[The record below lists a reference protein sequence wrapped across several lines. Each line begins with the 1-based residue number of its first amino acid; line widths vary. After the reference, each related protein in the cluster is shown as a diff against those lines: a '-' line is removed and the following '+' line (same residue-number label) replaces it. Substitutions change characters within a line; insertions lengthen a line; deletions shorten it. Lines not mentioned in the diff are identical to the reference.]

1 MRIAHAHLKT
11 AASLVSTYPKGKPL
25 VHHLKSYFSANKKM
39 GSRDRKF
46 VSRCCYAYFRC
57 FAVLDVL
64 PQLEDKIIASLF
76 LTQDTPD
83 PFLEALNPE
92 WNLLTHLDI
101 QEKCKRIGITE
112 STFFNFSSLLS
123 ERIDPNAISASLLKQ
138 PDLFLRIRP
147 GASEKVMTKLD
158 DAKMEYEVFENTI
171 RLKNSTNLDAV
182 LSLDK
187 EVVVQDLS
195 TQKAF
200 DQLSENLFRDENI
213 SVWDCCAASGGKS
226 ILIADIL
233 NKKLKITATDI
244 RKSMLSNLT
253 ERLQR
258 AKLNLYRFFVAD
270 LTVHS
275 GMTSADSFDLI
286 IADVPCTGSGTWART
301 PEQHFSFNEN
311 ECLDFQQ
318 KQKKIINT
326 VLPHLKK
333 GGILVY
339 STCSVFKAEN
349 EAQVSF
355 FSSNYGLEIINET
368 YYDGTAH
375 NSDSLYAAILRKT
388 KG

>member
-1 MRIAHAHLKT
+1 MRIAHSHLKT

-25 VHHLKSYFSANKKM
+25 VHHLKSYFSAHKKM

-46 VSRCCYAYFRC
+46 VSRCVYAYFRC
-57 FAVLDVL
+57 FAVLDIL

-76 LTQDTPD
+76 LTQDAPD
-83 PFLEALNPE
+83 SFLDALNPE

-101 QEKCKRIGITE
+101 QEKCKILGAVK
-112 STFFNFSSLLS
+112 STFFNFLPLLS
-123 ERIDPNAISASLLKQ
+123 DAIDPNAISASLLKQ

-147 GASEKVMTKLD
+147 GAREKVLKKLD
-158 DAKMEYEVFENTI
+158 DANIEYEVFENTI
-171 RLKNSTNLDAV
+171 RLQNSTNLDSV
-182 LSLDK
+182 ISMDK

-200 DQLSENLFRDENI
+200 DQLPKHLFHPENI

-233 NKKLKITATDI
+233 NKKLNITATDI
-244 RKSMLSNLT
+244 RKNMLSNLT
-253 ERLQR
+253 ERMQR
-258 AKLNLYRFFVAD
+258 AKLNLHRFFVAD
-270 LTVHS
+270 LTLSS
-275 GMTSADSFDLI
+275 GMTSTDSFDLI

-318 KQKKIINT
+318 KQKKIIDT
-326 VLPHLKK
+326 VIPHLKN
-333 GGILVY
+333 GGFLVY

-349 EAQVSF
+349 ETQVSY
-355 FSSNYGLEIINET
+355 FSSTYGLELISET
-368 YYDGTAH
+368 YYDGTAQ
-375 NSDSLYAAILRKT
+375 NSDSLFSAVLRKT

>member
-1 MRIAHAHLKT
+1 MRIAHSHLKT

-25 VHHLKSYFSANKKM
+25 VHHLKSYFSAHKKM

-46 VSRCCYAYFRC
+46 VSRCVYAYFRC
-57 FAVLDVL
+57 FAVLDIL

-76 LTQDTPD
+76 LTQDAPD
-83 PFLEALNPE
+83 SFLDALNPE

-101 QEKCKRIGITE
+101 QEKCKILGAVK
-112 STFFNFSSLLS
+112 STFFNFLPLLS
-123 ERIDPNAISASLLKQ
+123 DAIDPNAISASLLKQ

-147 GASEKVMTKLD
+147 GAREKVLKKLD
-158 DAKMEYEVFENTI
+158 DANIEYEVFENTI
-171 RLKNSTNLDAV
+171 RLQNSTNLDSV
-182 LSLDK
+182 ISMDK

-200 DQLSENLFRDENI
+200 DQLPKHLFHPENI

-233 NKKLKITATDI
+233 NKKLNITATDI
-244 RKSMLSNLT
+244 RKNMLSNLT
-253 ERLQR
+253 ERMQR
-258 AKLNLYRFFVAD
+258 AKLNLHRFFVAD
-270 LTVHS
+270 LTLSS
-275 GMTSADSFDLI
+275 GMTSTDSFDLI

-318 KQKKIINT
+318 KQKKIIDT
-326 VLPHLKK
+326 VLPHLKN
-333 GGILVY
+333 GGFLVY

-349 EAQVSF
+349 ETQVSY
-355 FSSNYGLEIINET
+355 FSSTYGLELISET
-368 YYDGTAH
+368 YYDGTAQ
-375 NSDSLYAAILRKT
+375 NSDSLFSAVLRKT

>member
-1 MRIAHAHLKT
+1 M
-11 AASLVSTYPKGKPL
+11 
-25 VHHLKSYFSANKKM
+25 
-39 GSRDRKF
+39 
-46 VSRCCYAYFRC
+46 
-57 FAVLDVL
+57 
-64 PQLEDKIIASLF
+64 
-76 LTQDTPD
+76 
-83 PFLEALNPE
+83 
-92 WNLLTHLDI
+92 
-101 QEKCKRIGITE
+101 
-112 STFFNFSSLLS
+112 
-123 ERIDPNAISASLLKQ
+123 
-138 PDLFLRIRP
+138 
-147 GASEKVMTKLD
+147 
-158 DAKMEYEVFENTI
+158 
-171 RLKNSTNLDAV
+171 
-182 LSLDK
+182 LDK

-200 DQLSENLFRDENI
+200 DQLPENLFRDENI

-258 AKLNLYRFFVAD
+258 AKLNLHRFFVAD

-301 PEQHFSFNEN
+301 PEQHFSFNED
-311 ECLDFQQ
+311 ECSDFQQ
-318 KQKKIINT
+318 KQKKIIDT

-333 GGILVY
+333 GGVLVY

-355 FSSNYGLEIINET
+355 FSSMYGLEIISET

>member
-25 VHHLKSYFSANKKM
+25 VHHLKSFFSAHKKM

-46 VSRCCYAYFRC
+46 VSRCVYAYFRC
-57 FAVLDVL
+57 FAVLDIL

-76 LTQDTPD
+76 LTQDSPD
-83 PFLEALNPE
+83 PFLDALNPE

-101 QEKCKRIGITE
+101 QEKCKRIGTTK
-112 STFFNFSSLLS
+112 STFFNFPSLLS
-123 ERIDPNAISASLLKQ
+123 DAINSNAISASLLKQ

-147 GASEKVMTKLD
+147 GYREKVLTKLD
-158 DAKMEYEVFENTI
+158 DAKMECEVFENTI
-171 RLKNSTNLDAV
+171 RLKNSTNLDSI

-200 DQLSENLFRDENI
+200 DQLPKHLFSSENI

-244 RKSMLSNLT
+244 RKNMISNLT

-258 AKLNLYRFFVAD
+258 AKLNLHRFFVAD
-270 LTVHS
+270 LTVQS
-275 GMTSADSFDLI
+275 GMTPTDSFDLI

-311 ECLDFQQ
+311 DCSDFQQ
-318 KQKKIINT
+318 KQQKIINT

-333 GGILVY
+333 GGFLVY

-355 FSSNYGLEIINET
+355 FSNTYGLEIIGET
-368 YYDGTAH
+368 YYDGTSL
-375 NSDSLYAAILRKT
+375 NSDTLYAAVLRKT
-388 KG
+388 HG

>member
-11 AASLVSTYPKGKPL
+11 AATLVSTYPKGKPL

-57 FAVLDVL
+57 FAVLDSL
-64 PQLEDKIIASLF
+64 PQLDEKIIASLF
-76 LTQDTPD
+76 LTQENPD

-92 WNLLTHLDI
+92 WNLWTHLDI
-101 QEKCKRIGITE
+101 YEKCKRIGITE
-112 STFFNFSSLLS
+112 FNFFNFSFLLS
-123 ERIDPNAISASLLKQ
+123 DRIDPNAISASLLKQ

-147 GASEKVMTKLD
+147 GTREKVMTKLN

-171 RLKNSTNLDAV
+171 RLKNSTNLDSI
-182 LSLDK
+182 LMLDK

-200 DQLSENLFRDENI
+200 DQLPENLFRDENI

-233 NKKLKITATDI
+233 DKKLKITATDI
-244 RKSMLSNLT
+244 RKSILSNLT

-258 AKLNLYRFFVAD
+258 AKLNLHRFFVAD

-311 ECLDFQQ
+311 ECSDFQQ
-318 KQKKIINT
+318 KQKKIIDT

-333 GGILVY
+333 GGFLVY

-355 FSSNYGLEIINET
+355 FSNNYGLEIINET
-368 YYDGTAH
+368 YYDGTVL
-375 NSDSLYAAILRKT
+375 NSDSLYAAVLRKP